1 MIGYGFPG
9 GWRRWGWGVGGVD
22 VWNIP
27 STKST
32 LVLDIID
39 AQTNQLVWR
48 GYDTETINFNKS
60 EKTIQKSVE
69 KLVERF
75 VKETH
80 SEKS

>member
-1 MIGYGFPG
+1 
-9 GWRRWGWGVGGVD
+9 VD

-27 STKST
+27 YTKST

-39 AQTNQLVWR
+39 AETNQLVWR

-60 EKTIQKSVE
+60 EKTIRKSVE
-69 KLVERF
+69 NLVERF

>member
-1 MIGYGFPG
+1 
-9 GWRRWGWGVGGVD
+9 
-22 VWNIP
+22 
-27 STKST
+27 
-32 LVLDIID
+32 VLDIID
-39 AQTNQLVWR
+39 AKTNQLVWR